1 MKKLLGTVAASL
13 LFGLG
18 ASGAWAS
25 GEFIWPINGRITS
38 TWKYPDGSIHSGSA
52 DIANVSWTQIGAGR
66 FGSARPAWEGG
77 GCGNYVYISH
87 ASGYTTLYCHMVQ
100 WPSVR
105 SGQSVSTNQ
114 LIGYVGSTGHSTGPH
129 CHYAIKRWGTRLII
143 PNIYIGL
150 YVYRGRAVPGS
161 YSGLSGTS
169 TTTPPTTTTNAAV
182 QFQARVTSGPLNVR
196 TGPSTGYSIV
206 GSLSTGTVVNVYG
219 TSNNWY
225 KISYG
230 GNYRWIAG
238 WFTAKV
244 AASSTTFKAKVT
256 AGVLNVRSGPS
267 TGYSIVGTLR
277 YGTIVTVYGT
287 SGSWYKISYGG
298 TYRWIAGWYTVRV

>member
-1 MKKLLGTVAASL
+1 MSKIRGVLAAALVSG
-13 LFGLG
+13 LF
-18 ASGAWAS
+18 ASQAGAS

-38 TWKYPDGSIHSGSA
+38 TWKYSDGSIHSGSA

-66 FGSARPAWEGG
+66 FGSVRPAWEGG
-77 GCGNYVYISH
+77 GCGNYVYITH

-129 CHYAIKRWGTRLII
+129 CHYAIKRWGVRLII
-143 PNIYIGL
+143 PGL
-150 YVYRGRAVPGS
+150 NFGQWVTRGQAVAGS
-161 YSGLSGTS
+161 YAGLSGT
-169 TTTPPTTTTNAAV
+169 TTPPPAVTGPV
-182 QFQARVTSGPLNVR
+182 QFQAKVTVSALNVR

-206 GSLSTGTVVNVYG
+206 GTLGAGTVVNVYG
-219 TSNNWY
+219 VSNNWY

-230 GNYRWIAG
+230 GTYRWIAG
-238 WFTAKV
+238 WLTAR
-244 AASSTTFKAKVT
+244 ASASSTFQARVNT
-256 AGVLNVRSGPS
+256 AVLNVRSGPS